1 MFEQNLGADEKGSHL
16 DNVRQ
21 EPSRRKEQIT
31 KGFNQGTCL
40 VHLAGRSQC
49 GESRVKEAQEEVRSE
64 LNWHQTWNTLESHR
78 GSFGWCPWEKW
89 KNTVTCCHPAL
100 PGINA
105 AFSAVTPDYATGLLF
120 GGEWGVEK
128 IGGHFSK
135 TCIFIWIVSVSEI
148 TLLIFLFPL
157 DSKRLLCPTLLVVP
171 QCACTCTLALLKCR
185 WLKDSNLLFSPL
197 YFQSVTQD
205 KSSTSV

>member
-31 KGFNQGTCL
+31 KGSNQGTCL

-120 GGEWGVEK
+120 GGSGEWK
-128 IGGHFSK
+128 RLGGISQRLASSFGSWV
-135 TCIFIWIVSVSEI
+135 FQRSY
-148 TLLIFLFPL
+148 FLFFCF
-157 DSKRLLCPTLLVVP
+157 LLTLSV
-171 QCACTCTLALLKCR
+171 
-185 WLKDSNLLFSPL
+185 
-197 YFQSVTQD
+197 YFAQLC
-205 KSSTSV
+205 